1 MRALLHVAATAC
13 LGALTVAPDRLP
25 AQTLTTNDAGERIVV
40 YPDGSW
46 RYFNDPPP
54 TPAGSPGAPSPEEES
69 YTDPLLSAEV
79 EARARAIVRRRVDDQ
94 KKTASRLRRT
104 LDRRMRDQARA
115 DERVAKLRA
124 EGADREDL
132 RDATQRLEEADRI
145 VAELGDDLRELEA
158 NTQHLERTVAMTRS
172 QRAAY
177 LLDVGLQAQEPQLPG
192 PTPTTAVAVAENSG
206 AARNRRAGD
215 PGPRPV
221 GEYRAYDRDRDP
233 RFNPPTPE
241 CVFAYE
247 GVDEFSKKRR
257 RDLAAETFFAYTSE
271 DLRRSLGEDDL
282 ITARGRLVD
291 NGGALTFAVTYVIRS
306 AYASREFGALPRG
319 ASLSLRLVGGG
330 AVELRNAAL
339 AQGEYDPVD
348 KVTRYEARYP
358 IGKAAA
364 KTLSRRYLDQARV
377 TWGTGFEDYPLYDV
391 DYFRRLLACL

>member
-1 MRALLHVAATAC
+1 MRALLPAASLAC
-13 LGALTVAPDRLP
+13 LGALVSVPGRVL

-54 TPAGSPGAPSPEEES
+54 SPAGAPEGLPAEEES

-79 EARARAIVRRRVDDQ
+79 EAQARAIVRRRLDDR
-94 KKTASRLRRT
+94 KKAASRLRRT
-104 LDRRMRDQARA
+104 LDRRMRDQVRA
-115 DERVAKLRA
+115 DERVVKLRA
-124 EGADREDL
+124 EGAGREDL
-132 RDATQRLEEADRI
+132 REATQRLEEADDI
-145 VAELGDDLRELEA
+145 VDELSAELRELEA
-158 NTQHLERTVAMTRS
+158 KTQHLERTVAMTRA

-177 LLDVGLQAQEPQLPG
+177 LLDVGLEAQAPKPPEPPA
-192 PTPTTAVAVAENSG
+192 TAVAEDRG
-206 AARNRRAGD
+206 AAGERHRDDRG
-215 PGPRPV
+215 GPQPAA
-221 GEYRAYDRDRDP
+221 EYRVYDRARDP
-233 RFNPPTPE
+233 RLTPPTPE
-241 CVFAYE
+241 CVFAYD
-247 GVDEFSKKRR
+247 GVDEFSKERR
-257 RDLAAETFFAYTSE
+257 RDLAAETFFAYTSD

-291 NGGALTFAVTYVIRS
+291 NGGSLSFAVTYVIRS
-306 AYASREFGALPRG
+306 AYAAREFGALPRG

-330 AVELRNAAL
+330 SVELRNATL

-358 IGKAAA
+358 IDKAAA

-377 TWGTGFEDYPLYDV
+377 TWGTGFEDYPLYDI